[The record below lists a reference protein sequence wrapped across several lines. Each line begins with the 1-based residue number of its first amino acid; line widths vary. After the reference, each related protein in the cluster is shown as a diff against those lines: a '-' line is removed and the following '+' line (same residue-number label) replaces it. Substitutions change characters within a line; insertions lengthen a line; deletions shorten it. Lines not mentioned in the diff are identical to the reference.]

1 MTEQM
6 ERFIEGVKNTD
17 FYKTTITALY
27 YSEHDPGTL
36 YYTASRIHDGAEVD
50 AATRGLTSSG
60 ILLEE
65 VHILDED
72 VDITSILIK
81 STLKQV

>member
-27 YSEHDPGTL
+27 YSEHDPETL
-36 YYTASRIHDGAEVD
+36 YYTANRQHLGVEVD
-50 AATRGLTSSG
+50 AAIRGLCPEIT
-60 ILLEE
+60 LEE
-65 VHILDED
+65 KSILDEFD
-72 VDITSILIK
+72 TRSMLVK
-81 STLKQV
+81 STLQKI